1 MMNWKAIGKWAALA
15 SIAFCVVSCTTSKK
29 TTKPTS
35 SGYYNAE
42 NARLGA
48 VYKNR
53 QMMPSYMHFARVSSV
68 ENKQNIVNGHDFI
81 QQLNNVRAYSGN
93 ITGRYAGVYSKI
105 QRWVSAGA
113 NVDDLAKYGIN
124 ANLMRGQDGFQN
136 VNLTGYYAPVLQA
149 RRFPQGEFQ
158 HPLYRLP
165 VNKRFTRAQIYNGA
179 LAGQGLELGYSNS
192 MVDNFFLGVQGSGFI
207 DFGEGQLSH
216 VAYAGQNGF
225 KYASIG
231 RLLVED
237 GEIPKEKMSAQA
249 IKDWAKR
256 NPGRTQ
262 SLLERNPSYVFFKF
276 DDTHEV
282 KGSAGVPLVALASVA
297 SDKSIVPSGSVVL
310 VEMPLINDHGDFTGK
325 YEMRLMVALDVGGA
339 VKGHHFDIYQGVE
352 GINKKAAHTAG
363 LLKHFGRV
371 WVLN

>member
-136 VNLTGYYAPVLQA
+136 VL
-149 RRFPQGEFQ
+149 
-158 HPLYRLP
+158 
-165 VNKRFTRAQIYNGA
+165 
-179 LAGQGLELGYSNS
+179 
-192 MVDNFFLGVQGSGFI
+192 
-207 DFGEGQLSH
+207 
-216 VAYAGQNGF
+216 
-225 KYASIG
+225 KYI
-231 RLLVED
+231 
-237 GEIPKEKMSAQA
+237 
-249 IKDWAKR
+249 
-256 NPGRTQ
+256 
-262 SLLERNPSYVFFKF
+262 F
-276 DDTHEV
+276 
-282 KGSAGVPLVALASVA
+282 
-297 SDKSIVPSGSVVL
+297 
-310 VEMPLINDHGDFTGK
+310 
-325 YEMRLMVALDVGGA
+325 
-339 VKGHHFDIYQGVE
+339 
-352 GINKKAAHTAG
+352 
-363 LLKHFGRV
+363 
-371 WVLN
+371 

>member
-1 MMNWKAIGKWAALA
+1 MMNWKAIGKWTALA

-29 TTKPTS
+29 TTKPNS

-42 NARLGA
+42 NAKLGA

-93 ITGRYAGVYSKI
+93 ITGRYAGVYGKI

-165 VNKRFTRAQIYNGA
+165 ANKRFTRAQIYNGA

-352 GINKKAAHTAG
+352 GIHKKAAQTAG

>member
-1 MMNWKAIGKWAALA
+1 MNWKAIGKWTALA

-29 TTKPTS
+29 TTKPNS

-42 NARLGA
+42 NAKLGA

-165 VNKRFTRAQIYNGA
+165 ANKRFTRAQIYNGA
-179 LAGQGLELGYSNS
+179 LAGQGK
-192 MVDNFFLGVQGSGFI
+192 
-207 DFGEGQLSH
+207 
-216 VAYAGQNGF
+216 NGF

-352 GINKKAAHTAG
+352 GIHKKAAQTAG